1 MYFNTLAMPELEEF
15 GNARRLGY
23 PLKET
28 RSTALIGAGTLAM
41 RGLES

>member
-23 PLKET
+23 PLNELDPEKET
-28 RSTALIGAGTLAM
+28 VG
-41 RGLES
+41 